1 MPRCSDAQAQIRWGR
16 CHWGS
21 CCSRCTVMGRGW
33 EEKRISGWLGLNTVL
48 KGFIGVTRGGKS
60 DFDMVWKLFRG
71 SSLVLFSAENFS
83 VARSKCCFTG
93 CSTLPRTH
101 FWGKTGRNHLLCH
114 IACQSERGKELVSSL
129 HGAFKKKIRPLSSPL
144 SLHNH
149 ILPVIWVYLRCV
161 FYHYFIHLSQIHA
174 SGEKNDK
181 MAHRSYL
188 LQITLFISTSHDFIH
203 ANTTHVFSPSLTL
216 SSMLPSAFFFPFHKI
231 LLGFLSYLI
240 GHSLHREGKTLGW
253 REGRKK
259 DNSLV

>member
-21 CCSRCTVMGRGW
+21 CCSLCTVMGRGW
-33 EEKRISGWLGLNTVL
+33 KEKRISVWFGLNTVL
-48 KGFIGVTRGGKS
+48 KGFIGVTRSGKS

-101 FWGKTGRNHLLCH
+101 FWGKTGRNLLLCH

-149 ILPVIWVYLRCV
+149 ILPVICAYLRCV
-161 FYHYFIHLSQIHA
+161 FYHYFVQLSCMRM
-174 SGEKNDK
+174 NRK
-181 MAHRSYL
+181 MTRWQPEVISCKSSSLFPPHMISFTQTLSL
-188 LQITLFISTSHDFIH
+188 L
-203 ANTTHVFSPSLTL
+203 FSPFSL
-216 SSMLPSAFFFPFHKI
+216 SAQCFPQCFFSPFHKI
-231 LLGFLSYLI
+231 LLGFLAYLI
-240 GHSLHREGKTLGW
+240 GHSLHREGEDIRMERG
-253 REGRKK
+253 REEG
-259 DNSLV
+259 